1 MPTTP
6 RKSISVDLTTEQ
18 ETLFVREY
26 LRTKNA
32 TEAVKKAGY
41 KTTNYTNKGVR
52 LLKKNSVKELIR
64 KELAKNRKVS
74 VLDPED
80 VINGLWL
87 ETQNEK
93 TSSRDKITA
102 WVKIGEFIGMTPDPS
117 AKKKERADVSVNIVN
132 YGDKKVDQPKVIDIT
147 SNKLTK

>member
-80 VINGLWL
+80 VING
-87 ETQNEK
+87 K
-93 TSSRDKITA
+93 
-102 WVKIGEFIGMTPDPS
+102 
-117 AKKKERADVSVNIVN
+117 NIN
-132 YGDKKVDQPKVIDIT
+132 R
-147 SNKLTK
+147 